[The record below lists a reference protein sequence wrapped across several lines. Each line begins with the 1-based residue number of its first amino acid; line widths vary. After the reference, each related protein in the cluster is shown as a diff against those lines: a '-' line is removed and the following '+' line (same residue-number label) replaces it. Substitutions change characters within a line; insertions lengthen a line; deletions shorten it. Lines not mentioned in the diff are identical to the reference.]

1 MNIKKIVT
9 ATGVA
14 TAGVALFVATQGSAQ
29 AAPVQPAAPV
39 AAAQPSQDKAPQ
51 ALGSLVGKAAK
62 AVGKAATK
70 GAHKATAVG
79 KGMAV
84 VAKSNADNM
93 LSHGS
98 VFAAPAELP
107 QGVTADTVFDR

>member
-9 ATGVA
+9 AAGAA

-29 AAPVQPAAPV
+29 AARRSRRARGRRPAV
-39 AAAQPSQDKAPQ
+39 AGKVPQ
-51 ALGSLVGKAAK
+51 ALASLVGKAAK
-62 AVGKAATK
+62 SVGKAATK
-70 GAHKATAVG
+70 GANKATAVG

-98 VFAAPAELP
+98 IFAPPADLP
-107 QGVTADTVFDR
+107 QGVSADSVFDR

>member
-1 MNIKKIVT
+1 MNIKKIAT
-9 ATGVA
+9 AAGVA

-29 AAPVQPAAPV
+29 AAQAKPAAPV
-39 AAAQPSQDKAPQ
+39 AAAEGAQPAPQ
-51 ALGSLVGKAAK
+51 AIGSLLGKAAK
-62 AVGKAATK
+62 SVGKAATK

-98 VFAAPAELP
+98 IFASPAELP
-107 QGVTADTVFDR
+107 AGVPADTVFDR

>member
-9 ATGVA
+9 AAGAA
-14 TAGVALFVATQGSAQ
+14 TAACRPLRRHPGQRPGRPGAAYRARGRRPAVAGEG
-29 AAPVQPAAPV
+29 AAGLA
-39 AAAQPSQDKAPQ
+39 
-51 ALGSLVGKAAK
+51 SLVGKAAK
-62 AVGKAATK
+62 SVGKAATK
-70 GAHKATAVG
+70 GANKATAVG

-98 VFAAPAELP
+98 IFAPPADLP
-107 QGVTADTVFDR
+107 QGVSADSVFDR